1 MRHLQS
7 YELLESSDKNVKS
20 YSPEKFKKITGNDSA
35 PGFTGWI
42 YNIFMSLKNNFE
54 NMDNFFMSDVYM
66 KDIHGKPIDTG
77 MGWLIGQ
84 AGSLA
89 TSVAAK
95 IFEPS
100 EFISTNWKSSDGSM
114 LQAPTSD
121 KDVKTEHLRLFNDNF
136 SKKDLPNIKSDEDM
150 KSWITNFYK
159 KAGTTPGNVKWVD
172 DAALTAGNTYFNK
185 SAGLGRTAAIGT
197 EIAAGTEVAAGAE
210 AGGLLATAAR
220 AAPLVV
226 RKAVLKF

>member
-42 YNIFMSLKNNFE
+42 YNIFTSLKNNFE
-54 NMDNFFMSDVYM
+54 NMDGFFKNEIYM
-66 KDIHGKPIDTG
+66 KDIHGNAIDTG

-114 LQAPTSD
+114 LQAPKSD
-121 KDVKTEHLRLFNDNF
+121 KDVKTDHLRLFNDNF
-136 SKKDLPNIKSDEDM
+136 TNKDLPNIKNDDDM

-159 KAGTTPGNVKWVD
+159 KAGTSPGNVKWVD

-185 SAGLGRTAAIGT
+185 SAGMGRTVATGA
-197 EIAAGTEVAAGAE
+197 EALAGAEVAGVAAAGAGE
-210 AGGLLATAAR
+210 AGILATAAEL
-220 AAPLVV
+220 APL
-226 RKAVLKF
+226 AIL

>member
-1 MRHLQS
+1 MKHLQS
-7 YELLESSDKNVKS
+7 YELLESSDKYVKS
-20 YSPEKFKKITGNDSA
+20 YSPQKYKKITGNDSA

-42 YNIFMSLKNNFE
+42 YNIFTSLKNNFE
-54 NMDNFFMSDVYM
+54 NMDGFFKSNVYM
-66 KDIHGKPIDTG
+66 KDIHGNAIDTG

-100 EFISTNWKSSDGSM
+100 EFVSTNWKSSDGSM

-136 SKKDLPNIKSDEDM
+136 AKKDMPNIKNDEDM
-150 KSWITNFYK
+150 KSWITGFYK
-159 KAGTTPGNVKWVD
+159 KAGTSPGKVKWAD
-172 DAALTAGNTYFNK
+172 DAVSTASNTYFNN
-185 SAGLGRTAAIGT
+185 SRGMGRTV
-197 EIAAGTEVAAGAE
+197 AAGTEIVAGAE
-210 AGGLLATAAR
+210 GAGILGTAGELAAAV
-220 AAPLVV
+220 PMVP
-226 RKAVLKF
+226 

>member
-1 MRHLQS
+1 MKHLQS
-7 YELLESSDKNVKS
+7 YELLESSDKYVKS
-20 YSPEKFKKITGNDSA
+20 YSPQKYKKITGNDSA

-42 YNIFMSLKNNFE
+42 YNIFTSLKNNFE
-54 NMDNFFMSDVYM
+54 NMDGFFKSNVYM
-66 KDIHGKPIDTG
+66 KDIHGNAIDTG

-100 EFISTNWKSSDGSM
+100 EFVSTNWKSSDGSM

-136 SKKDLPNIKSDEDM
+136 AKKDLPNIKNDDDM
-150 KSWITNFYK
+150 KSWITDFYK
-159 KAGTTPGNVKWVD
+159 KAGTPPGKVKWAD
-172 DAALTAGNTYFNK
+172 DAVSTVSNTYFNK
-185 SAGLGRTAAIGT
+185 SMGFGSK
-197 EIAAGTEVAAGAE
+197 VAAGAE
-210 AGGLLATAAR
+210 AAGTAA
-220 AAPLVV
+220 AGAEGAGILGTVGEVMVAGAPLGV
-226 RKAVLKF
+226 

>member
-1 MRHLQS
+1 MKHLQS
-7 YELLESSDKNVKS
+7 YELLESSDKYVKS
-20 YSPEKFKKITGNDSA
+20 YSPQKYKKITGNDSA

-42 YNIFMSLKNNFE
+42 YNIFTSLKNNFE
-54 NMDNFFMSDVYM
+54 NMDGFFKSNVYM
-66 KDIHGKPIDTG
+66 KDIHGNAIDTG

-100 EFISTNWKSSDGSM
+100 EFVSTNWKSSDGSM

-136 SKKDLPNIKSDEDM
+136 AKKDLPNIKNDDDM
-150 KSWITNFYK
+150 KSWITDFYK
-159 KAGTTPGNVKWVD
+159 KAGTPPGKLKWAD
-172 DAALTAGNTYFNK
+172 DAVSTVSNTYFNK
-185 SAGLGRTAAIGT
+185 SVGLGRTAVTGA
-197 EIAAGTEVAAGAE
+197 EVATTAAAEAEGAGILGTVGEVIVAGA
-210 AGGLLATAAR
+210 
-220 AAPLVV
+220 PLG
-226 RKAVLKF
+226 F